1 MKLWY
6 FRIGIILSL
15 VFLALF
21 IPIRWKLDLASS
33 KVAMGKR
40 ADYETPEKV
49 SSGGYV
55 LIEEEIDPKEIAE
68 RLDEKKAYLGA
79 VEFTDGYES
88 ALRAEILRK
97 EKRLFFRAFDP
108 NPKGDSTP
116 DEIFAKMRRAVRER
130 SVDLIIV
137 DSVPKEVVE
146 KFEESFK
153 TTERPFPHP
162 GIPMKNWIFFIPLL
176 LILASLSPVFSIIG
190 IAISIFS
197 YDIAVSFSS
206 ILSTLAVYKYSKK
219 SAIHLFLGFLVLGLL
234 TNASLSDFLHLNGV
248 LDFRGVKVAFILL
261 PILVLLKGISE
272 NDWIFE
278 RKRDLTVLLVV
289 AGALIA
295 LYVLRSGNT
304 SFSFPFERRVRDFLD
319 GALWIRP
326 RFKELFGYFF
336 LFLFFKSSSRWRFL
350 FEFFGSIALVTTF
363 NTFCHIKAPIYT
375 SIYRSFLALFLSYI
389 LFLGLG
395 GVGIAQTGPGSN
407 KPEDGRSEGKQ
418 DKDREHNERSR

>member
-6 FRIGIILSL
+6 FRLGMILSL
-15 VFLALF
+15 VFLAFF
-21 IPIRWKLDLASS
+21 IPIRWKLDSASS
-33 KVAMGKR
+33 KVAIGKR
-40 ADYETPEKV
+40 TDYETPEKI

-55 LIEEEIDPKEIAE
+55 LIEKEIDPKEMAE
-68 RLDEKKAYLGA
+68 RLDEKRAYLGA
-79 VEFTDGYES
+79 VEFTDGYEN

-116 DEIFAKMRRAVRER
+116 EEIFAKMRRAVRER

-146 KFEESFK
+146 KFEKSFK
-153 TTERPFPHP
+153 TSERPFPHP
-162 GIPMKNWIFFIPLL
+162 GFPVKKWVFFIPLL
-176 LILASLSPVFSIIG
+176 LILASLSPVFSIVG
-190 IAISIFS
+190 ILISIFS

-219 SAIHLFLGFLVLGLL
+219 NALRLFLGFLFLGLV

-248 LDFRGVKVAFILL
+248 LDFRGVKIALILL
-261 PILVLLKGISE
+261 PVLVLLKGLSE
-272 NDWIFE
+272 NDWIFD
-278 RKRDLTVLLVV
+278 RKKDLMILLVV
-289 AGALIA
+289 VFALIA

-304 SFSFPFERRVRDFLD
+304 SLSFPFERKVRDFLD
-319 GALWIRP
+319 SALWIRP
-326 RFKELFGYFF
+326 RFKEIFGYFF
-336 LFLFFKSSSRWRFL
+336 LFLFFKSNSRWKFL
-350 FEFFGSIALVTTF
+350 YEFFGSIALVTTF

-375 SIYRSFLALFLSYI
+375 SIYRSFLAFFLSYI

-395 GVGIAQTGPGSN
+395 GVRLAEVGASPD